1 MIEYGNESFM
11 ECKGELMPL
20 FEQHYEEIALNKDKI
35 ALNPNWD
42 GYNALDQSGL
52 LQTYTVRSDGKLCGY
67 FVVLLIG
74 GLHYKDHIFAAN
86 DLIYIDPTERKG
98 FTAWRL
104 LRYAEQDLKE
114 RGVSAMHV
122 NVKKHKPFD
131 KLLLRLGYT
140 HIENLYSKYIGGA

>member
-1 MIEYGNESFM
+1 MIEYASESFIA
-11 ECKGELMPL
+11 CRDELEPL
-20 FEQHYEEIALNKDKI
+20 FEQHYQEVALNKDKI
-35 ALNPNWD
+35 ALNPNWETYELFD
-42 GYNALDQSGL
+42 KAGHLR
-52 LQTYTVRSDGKLCGY
+52 TYTVRTDGRLCGY

-74 GLHYKDHIFAAN
+74 GLHYKDHIFAVN

-98 FTAWRL
+98 YTAWRL
-104 LRYAEQDLKE
+104 LKYAEQDLKE
-114 RGVSAMHV
+114 CGVSAMQV

>member
-1 MIEYGNESFM
+1 MIEYGNESFIA
-11 ECKGELMPL
+11 CKDELMPM
-20 FEQHYEEIALNKDKI
+20 FAKHYEEIALNKDKI
-35 ALNPNWD
+35 ALNPNWEA
-42 GYNALDQSGL
+42 YSALDQSGL
-52 LQTYTVRSDGKLCGY
+52 LKTYTVRSHGRLCGY

-86 DLIYIDPTERKG
+86 DLIYIDPTQRKG

-104 LRYAEQDLKE
+104 LKYAEKDLKGL
-114 RGVSAMHV
+114 GVSTMQV

-140 HIENLYSKYIGGA
+140 HIENLYSKYIGDM